1 MKRRKDKYNPYNILK
16 MEDKYIIEFKNY
28 SNEQQKIEIAKEIYD
43 IFNEYEL
50 IDISQMNKFDR
61 HIEHSI
67 LTENNLNKRKFNKE
81 ITVENYV
88 INTIKKQLLYKA
100 ISLLPRLQKKRI
112 FLYYF
117 EEFTQKEIAEVE
129 GCSVRAVQYSLNI
142 ALKNLKKFFNQ
153 TS

>member
-1 MKRRKDKYNPYNILK
+1 MKRRKDRYNPYKILK
-16 MEDKYIIEFKNY
+16 IEDKYILEFKNY
-28 SNEQQKIEIAKEIYD
+28 YNRKQKIEITKEIYD
-43 IFNEYEL
+43 VFDEYEL
-50 IDISQMNKFDR
+50 IDIYQMNKFDR

-67 LTENNLNKRKFNKE
+67 LTENNLNKRKVNKE

-88 INTIKKQLLYKA
+88 INNIKHQLLHKA
-100 ISLLPRLQKKRI
+100 ILQLPKLQKKRV

-117 EEFTQKEIAEVE
+117 EELTQKEIAEKE

-142 ALKNLKKFFNQ
+142 ALKNLKNFLNQ

>member
-1 MKRRKDKYNPYNILK
+1 MKRRKDKYNPYNISK

-28 SNEQQKIEIAKEIYD
+28 SNEKQKIEITKEIYD

-61 HIEHSI
+61 HIEHSV

-88 INTIKKQLLYKA
+88 INAIKKQLLYKA
-100 ISLLPRLQKKRI
+100 ISLLPKLQKKRV

-117 EEFTQKEIAEVE
+117 EEFTQKEIAEIE

-142 ALKNLKKFFNQ
+142 ALKNLKKIFKE

>member
-1 MKRRKDKYNPYNILK
+1 MKRRKDRYNPYKILK
-16 MEDKYIIEFKNY
+16 IEDKYILEFKNY
-28 SNEQQKIEIAKEIYD
+28 YNRKQKIEITKEIYD
-43 IFNEYEL
+43 VFDEYEL

-67 LTENNLNKRKFNKE
+67 LTENNLNKRKVNKE

>member
-1 MKRRKDKYNPYNILK
+1 
-16 MEDKYIIEFKNY
+16 
-28 SNEQQKIEIAKEIYD
+28 
-43 IFNEYEL
+43 
-50 IDISQMNKFDR
+50 MNKFDR

-67 LTENNLNKRKFNKE
+67 LTENNLNKRKVNKE

-88 INTIKKQLLYKA
+88 INNIKHQLLHKA
-100 ISLLPRLQKKRI
+100 ILQLPKLQKKRV

-117 EEFTQKEIAEVE
+117 EELTQKEIAEKE

-142 ALKNLKKFFNQ
+142 ALKNLKNFLNQ